1 MLTKDERTPLYGEE
15 HVEADMSE
23 FMESTFA
30 SRYMVGR
37 LTRRAL
43 LLGAC
48 RLFSIS
54 PTRPWPIDRV

>member
-30 SRYMVGR
+30 SRYMVGHR
-37 LTRRAL
+37 TRRASR
-43 LLGAC
+43 LGAC
-48 RLFSIS
+48 RSSTCS
-54 PTRPWPIDRV
+54 PTRP